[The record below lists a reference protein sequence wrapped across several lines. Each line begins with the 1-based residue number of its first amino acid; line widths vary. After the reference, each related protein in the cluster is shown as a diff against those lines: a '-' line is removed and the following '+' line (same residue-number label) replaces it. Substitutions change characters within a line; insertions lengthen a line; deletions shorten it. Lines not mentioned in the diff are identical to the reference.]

1 MYIFFGMVLAS
12 MIFEL
17 RKEVLAHLLQGSKM
31 RMRINIKK
39 DWAHTQK
46 NSHKRVSDNRKVF
59 YRKGVLILGVLL
71 RYRCVCL
78 GMVLALIHP
87 HIRQVFDTHKTHI
100 QSLFS

>member
-12 MIFEL
+12 MIYEL
-17 RKEVLAHLLQGSKM
+17 RKEVLAHFLQEDKM

-46 NSHKRVSDNRKVF
+46 NSLMRVSDNRKVF
-59 YRKGVLILGVLL
+59 YRKGVLMFGVLV

-78 GMVLALIHP
+78 GMVLARIHP
-87 HIRQVFDTHKTHI
+87 YIRQVFDTSITHI

>member
-39 DWAHTQK
+39 DWAQTQK
-46 NSHKRVSDNRKVF
+46 KLSYESF
-59 YRKGVLILGVLL
+59 G
-71 RYRCVCL
+71 
-78 GMVLALIHP
+78 
-87 HIRQVFDTHKTHI
+87 
-100 QSLFS
+100 